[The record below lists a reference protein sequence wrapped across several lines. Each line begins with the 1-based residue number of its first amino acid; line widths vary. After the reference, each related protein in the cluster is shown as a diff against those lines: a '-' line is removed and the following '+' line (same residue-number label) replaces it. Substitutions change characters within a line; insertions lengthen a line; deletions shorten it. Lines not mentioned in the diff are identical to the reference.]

1 MNILAVDTAGKT
13 VGVALLQDDRLLY
26 ECYLDAGMTHSE
38 TLMPL
43 IDNCL
48 KLCGMGCKDIDLYGV
63 NAGPGSFTG
72 LRIGLAAVKGLAFP
86 RETLC
91 APVSTLEALAAA
103 HTGCGTVLCAL
114 DARRAQVY
122 SAAFDL
128 ETHERLMADDARA
141 VADLAEFV
149 ENCKKP
155 LFFVGD
161 GAALCY
167 NKYDNVPGVLCV
179 PPALRNGRA
188 AAVAYVAE
196 QMAQRGE
203 AVLPEALL
211 PDYHRLSQAGAGRA
225 SGRRSCPYRNT
236 GRYCKGKGSTPMTK
250 PIALAA
256 DHGGFELKEAVKAHL
271 DELGLE
277 YIDFGTHSTASV
289 DYPDMAL
296 PACDAVVSGQCSKAL
311 LFCGTG
317 VGISMAA
324 NKIKGI
330 RACCCSD
337 SFSCEYTRRHND
349 ANALCMG
356 GRVVGPGLACQ
367 LVDIFL
373 NTEFEGGRHEKRIA
387 KLMEIENR

>member
-1 MNILAVDTAGKT
+1 M
-13 VGVALLQDDRLLY
+13 
-26 ECYLDAGMTHSE
+26 M
-38 TLMPL
+38 
-43 IDNCL
+43 
-48 KLCGMGCKDIDLYGV
+48 
-63 NAGPGSFTG
+63 
-72 LRIGLAAVKGLAFP
+72 
-86 RETLC
+86 
-91 APVSTLEALAAA
+91 
-103 HTGCGTVLCAL
+103 
-114 DARRAQVY
+114 
-122 SAAFDL
+122 
-128 ETHERLMADDARA
+128 
-141 VADLAEFV
+141 
-149 ENCKKP
+149 
-155 LFFVGD
+155 
-161 GAALCY
+161 
-167 NKYDNVPGVLCV
+167 
-179 PPALRNGRA
+179 
-188 AAVAYVAE
+188 
-196 QMAQRGE
+196 
-203 AVLPEALL
+203 
-211 PDYHRLSQAGAGRA
+211 
-225 SGRRSCPYRNT
+225 
-236 GRYCKGKGSTPMTK
+236 K

-324 NKIKGI
+324 NKVKGI

-387 KLMEIENR
+387 KLMAIENREPLRQRCRAATFPIEERPWHSVKLSLIARGSPR